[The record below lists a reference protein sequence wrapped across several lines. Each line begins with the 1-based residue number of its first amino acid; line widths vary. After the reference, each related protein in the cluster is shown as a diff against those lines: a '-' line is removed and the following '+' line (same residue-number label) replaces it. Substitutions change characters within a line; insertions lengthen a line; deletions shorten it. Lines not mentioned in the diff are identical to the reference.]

1 MSKIIKMKYGNAE
14 ETTIAAT
21 VESGQVYYIPVP
33 SETYHQEW
41 VNKALNE
48 DNIKIEPYKTDE
60 ELRQEKAQ
68 EIRAKR
74 DGLLTSTDWLVLR
87 NIREKALEYKT
98 TTLSEEQYLE
108 LEAYRSALTT
118 LPEQPG
124 FPDNVTFPE
133 VPDFVTSL

>member
-1 MSKIIKMKYGNAE
+1 MSKIVKMKYGNDE
-14 ETTIAAT
+14 QTTIIAT
-21 VESGQVYYIPVP
+21 TETGEVYYIPVP
-33 SETYHQEW
+33 CETYHQEW

-48 DNIKIEPYKTDE
+48 DDIKIEPYKTAE
-60 ELRQEKAQ
+60 ERSQEKAQ

-87 NIREKALEYKT
+87 HIREKALSYPE

-108 LEAYRSALTT
+108 LEQYRNTLTM

-124 FPDNVTFPE
+124 FPDNITFPE